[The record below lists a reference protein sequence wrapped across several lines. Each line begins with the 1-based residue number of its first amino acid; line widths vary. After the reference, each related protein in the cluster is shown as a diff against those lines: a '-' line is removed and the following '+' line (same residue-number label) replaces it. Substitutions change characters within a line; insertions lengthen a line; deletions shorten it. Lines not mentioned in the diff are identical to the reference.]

1 MPTICELKEELKSL
15 GVKGYSGK
23 NKAELMVM
31 LEQAKSPKV
40 VSRSIP
46 LKDIMKKKPTKKEVE
61 DFVKSEL
68 VRIEQMRK
76 AKEEAEKMMP
86 RETPLQKHNR
96 IAEELQKEEAERRL
110 KPIVLK
116 KASPPPIIPSVIKRD
131 MKDKLL
137 QEYDTHE
144 YKIGFAYPIED
155 MIKWFKKVQ
164 NQDTYWGK
172 NAGVAYDFLRLLIV
186 WVKTNAYTAQAFPFG
201 GHSRTEQVLL
211 VDDWDNFFKAN
222 R

>member
-68 VRIEQMRK
+68 VR
-76 AKEEAEKMMP
+76 
-86 RETPLQKHNR
+86 
-96 IAEELQKEEAERRL
+96 
-110 KPIVLK
+110 
-116 KASPPPIIPSVIKRD
+116 
-131 MKDKLL
+131 
-137 QEYDTHE
+137 
-144 YKIGFAYPIED
+144 
-155 MIKWFKKVQ
+155 
-164 NQDTYWGK
+164 
-172 NAGVAYDFLRLLIV
+172 
-186 WVKTNAYTAQAFPFG
+186 
-201 GHSRTEQVLL
+201 
-211 VDDWDNFFKAN
+211 
-222 R
+222 